1 MLAAAGSVDEL
12 LLRAAPQEQR
22 ALRYGICCV
31 VVSFSKSFMVSLTK
45 SVGLTD

>member
-12 LLRAAPQEQR
+12 LLRAVPQEQR

-31 VVSFSKSFMVSLTK
+31 VVSFAKRFMVSLTK
-45 SVGLTD
+45 SVG